1 MSINT
6 SVSAVAIGRAD
17 YERKAMIGA
26 VLGTIFEWYD
36 FFLYALLA
44 IYFAALFFPPGNETA
59 GLLFA
64 LATFGAGFIVR
75 PLGALLFGS
84 LGDRV
89 GRKFSF
95 LITVSLM
102 GVATA
107 AVGILPTFAS
117 IGWAAPILLLS
128 LRLLQGLSVGG
139 EYGGAVTYIAEHV
152 SDKQRGYK
160 TSWLQ
165 TTTTGGQLLAL
176 GVILGCQALMS
187 KEDFATWGWR
197 IPFLLSIVLLA
208 VSLYIRFGLEE
219 SPAFRAL
226 KEARKTSTSPIRE
239 SFGSLKNLRA
249 ILLSIIICAGQGVI
263 GYTGVLYPLYF
274 LINVLKFDPLTAN
287 LLMAVAIFVAI
298 PVLVIAGKL
307 SDVWGRKWIMVGT
320 CLLAALT
327 YMPIFQGLVHF
338 GNPTL
343 ERFQATT
350 PITVMSNNCEFRLFV
365 TPQTKLSNCDR
376 VKNFLNK
383 AGLSYAAAPGNGND
397 EVLTKI
403 GTAEVKGFDA
413 EALTRTLGSLGYV
426 QKVDSA
432 SMNMPVVV
440 LLLIILTSY
449 GSLIYGPLAA
459 FLVEQFPTRIRNTS
473 VAVSYNFGTGWF
485 GGMTPFIASALALSS
500 GDIFGGL
507 WYPII
512 LTAVVFVIGGLFI
525 REQPETAINQVS

>member
-6 SVSAVAIGRAD
+6 DVNVAGASRAD
-17 YERKAMIGA
+17 YGRKAMIGA
-26 VLGTIFEWYD
+26 MLGTIFEWYD

-44 IYFAALFFPPGNETA
+44 IYFSALFFPPGNETA

-84 LGDRV
+84 LGDRI

-102 GVATA
+102 GLATA

-128 LRLLQGLSVGG
+128 FRLLQGLSVGG
-139 EYGGAVTYIAEHV
+139 EYGGAVTFVAEHV
-152 SDKQRGYK
+152 SDKQRGYR

-187 KEDFATWGWR
+187 KEDFAVWGWR

-226 KEARKTSTSPIRE
+226 KEAKKTSASPIRE
-239 SFGSLKNLRA
+239 SFGSLDNVKG
-249 ILLSIIICAGQGVI
+249 IFLSIIICAAQGVI

-287 LLMAVAIFVAI
+287 LLMAAAIFVAI
-298 PVLVIAGKL
+298 PVLVFAGKF
-307 SDVWGRKWIMVGT
+307 SDIWGRKWIMVGT

-350 PITVMSNNCEFRLFV
+350 PIAVLSDNCEFRLFV
-365 TPQTKLSNCDR
+365 TPQTKLSSCDR

-383 AGLSYAAAPGNGND
+383 TGLSYTSAAGNGND
-397 EVLTKI
+397 EVVTKI
-403 GTAEVKGFDA
+403 GTTVVKGFEPDA
-413 EALTRTLGSLGYV
+413 LMRTLVASGYAP
-426 QKVDSA
+426 KMDSA
-432 SMNMPVVV
+432 NINMTVV
-440 LLLIILTSY
+440 LVLLIILTSY

-459 FLVEQFPTRIRNTS
+459 FLVERFPTRIRNTS

-500 GDIFGGL
+500 GNIFGGL

-512 LTAVVFVIGGLFI
+512 LTGVVFVIGALFI
-525 REQPETAINQVS
+525 RETPKDNINSLS